1 MRETKREKTY
11 RFYQSLERLGIDVE
25 TADKL
30 RRIEMTLSRWSEL
43 ECGDGNE
50 WGSWAI
56 ERDESSY
63 HCTQCGHNAYGEHT
77 KTSSCEKCGDIA
89 PVRRIV
95 QDGKP
100 YMVHHH
106 YQHGQGKDYT
116 TRHAIADREKG
127 ALKRLAA
134 IMVNYPDLVAY
145 NQTDPRGCSLWLVR
159 KSDLNGHSIES
170 VYTRGVAVCID

>member
-11 RFYQSLERLGIDVE
+11 RFYQSLERLGINVE

-30 RRIEMTLSRWSEL
+30 RQIEMTLSRWSEL
-43 ECGDGNE
+43 ECGTGN
-50 WGSWAI
+50 GRVTHSI
-56 ERDESSY
+56 ERDEE
-63 HCTQCGHNAYGEHT
+63 T
-77 KTSSCEKCGDIA
+77 
-89 PVRRIV
+89 
-95 QDGKP
+95 GKP
-100 YMVHHH
+100 FYRIQYPTANGFHDSR
-106 YQHGQGKDYT
+106 YPYPDK
-116 TRHAIADREKG
+116 EKG

-134 IMVNYPDLVAY
+134 IMANYPDLVAY